1 MPVIERANGDPAPL
15 PHLYSE
21 VDQLEGG
28 LDVTLECSI
37 QSREMRSR
45 GSSRVRLSRGSTR
58 MLYWTPAQMVAH
70 QTSNG
75 CNLEVGDLLGS
86 GTVSGPTSDSLGSL
100 LEITRR
106 GANPLDLHG
115 ELREFLADGDDI
127 EIIGSCR
134 REGFASIGFGACT
147 GTIEPVAPL
156 AETSATTRS
165 VPA

>member
-1 MPVIERANGDPAPL
+1 
-15 PHLYSE
+15 
-21 VDQLEGG
+21 
-28 LDVTLECSI
+28 
-37 QSREMRSR
+37 
-45 GSSRVRLSRGSTR
+45 RVRPSRGSTR

-134 REGFASIGFGACT
+134 RRRREIRGVRHANRG
-147 GTIEPVAPL
+147 
-156 AETSATTRS
+156 
-165 VPA
+165 